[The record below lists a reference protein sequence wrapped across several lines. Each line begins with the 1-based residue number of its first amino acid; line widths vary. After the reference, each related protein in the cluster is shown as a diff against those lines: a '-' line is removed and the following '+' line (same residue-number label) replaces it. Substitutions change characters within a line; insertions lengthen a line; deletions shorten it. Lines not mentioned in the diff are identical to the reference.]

1 MNDQSALTTTSNK
14 SVYSSIEAFESAQ
27 RMASSLAQS
36 DIVPMSFRG
45 QKGLANCIVALEI
58 ANRMNMSTIQV
69 MQNLNV
75 IHGRPSWSSQFIIG
89 LIQGC
94 GRFEGFTYVETSKT
108 DDPTSYTSC
117 QCTATLKE
125 TGELVTGP
133 KITMDMAKKEGWTK
147 NSKWQTMPHTMLRYR
162 AASAFGRFHI
172 PDLILGIQSVE
183 ENEVIDAEVAV
194 VPEQPQSK
202 LDQVNEILAPKTESE
217 PVPTPEPAPSVVV
230 EADDFFD

>member
-94 GRFEGFTYVETSKT
+94 GRFEGFTYDEAS
-108 DDPTSYTSC
+108 DSC
-117 QCTATLKE
+117 QCFAVLKT
-125 TGELVTGP
+125 TGEQVSGP
-133 KITMDMAKKEGWTK
+133 KITLDMAKKEGWTK
-147 NSKWQTMPHTMLRYR
+147 NSKWQTMPQTMLRYR

-202 LDQVNEILAPKTESE
+202 IDQVNEILVPKTEPE